1 MKGGCGS
8 QGQIGHKR
16 EWLAAIDKAGER
28 GLGGGKRLKHVM
40 KWGKLNGGGKRGTRG
55 GVEGQRLL
63 IHQWRVSLD
72 QARSAQALAS
82 GVIRQ

>member
-1 MKGGCGS
+1 MKGGRSS
-8 QGQIGHKR
+8 QGQVGCKKG
-16 EWLAAIDKAGER
+16 LGAAIERGGER

-40 KWGKLNGGGKRGTRG
+40 KWGKLNRGGKKGTRG

-72 QARSAQALAS
+72 QARSTQALAS
-82 GVIRQ
+82 GVIQQ